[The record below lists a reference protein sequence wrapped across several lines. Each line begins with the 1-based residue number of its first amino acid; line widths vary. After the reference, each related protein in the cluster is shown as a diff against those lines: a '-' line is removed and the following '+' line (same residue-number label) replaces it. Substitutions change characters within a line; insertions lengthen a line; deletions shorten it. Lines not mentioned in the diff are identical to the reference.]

1 VSTSINQCP
10 KISLVLYCRSTFPRR
25 PTSLSRIHLA
35 INFENDLCLDEQII
49 VNDKERSNTRNTSR
63 IGVVKR
69 RIASITDV
77 EKTAKKNNNK
87 YGFDRT
93 TRTRDRKRLPDLLRK
108 LHNKEY
114 V

>member
-10 KISLVLYCRSTFPRR
+10 KISLVLYGRSTFPRR

-49 VNDKERSNTRNTSR
+49 VNDKERSNTTDISR

-69 RIASITDV
+69 RITSVTDV

-87 YGFDRT
+87 YGFNRFQ
-93 TRTRDRKRLPDLLRK
+93 RPHIRKRLSYLF
-108 LHNKEY
+108 
-114 V
+114 